1 MKDSSKSQAMKNL
14 LMQSAK
20 QKEQEVQGTAS
31 VAAKPEIETVE
42 KPSATS
48 EKTVEAEEKQPQGTE
63 ESTSNETAMSNVQ
76 KRKFADYLEDRKIKG
91 NEVIRISSDTHKK
104 LKRIS
109 TATGVSMYILAS
121 NILDIVCED
130 HNKEIQSLLKKYMS
144 M

>member
-1 MKDSSKSQAMKNL
+1 MKDRNTSQAMKNL

-20 QKEQEVQGTAS
+20 QKEQEVKETTS
-31 VAAKPEIETVE
+31 VTAKPEAETTE
-42 KPSATS
+42 NKPSATT
-48 EKTVEAEEKQPQGTE
+48 EGTVEAEEKQPKEATE
-63 ESTSNETAMSNVQ
+63 PAMNANVC
-76 KRKFADYLEDRKIKG
+76 KRKFSDYLEDRKIKG